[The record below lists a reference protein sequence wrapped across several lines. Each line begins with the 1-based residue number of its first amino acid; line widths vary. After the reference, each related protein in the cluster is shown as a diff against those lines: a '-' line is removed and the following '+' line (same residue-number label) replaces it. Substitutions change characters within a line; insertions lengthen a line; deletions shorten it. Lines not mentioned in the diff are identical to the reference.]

1 MQQVGNSLAPKFTIA
16 MTKVTFRKWKGE
28 IIALF
33 PDIPWN
39 PHDYTTASYMHV
51 GQHSSADYQYVVAH
65 SRPATEPQYR
75 DLLAEL
81 RAIGYDDLRVVQRA
95 RPRFDL

>member
-1 MQQVGNSLAPKFTIA
+1 

-39 PHDYTTASYMHV
+39 PHDYTTASYMHI

-75 DLLAEL
+75 DLLGYPDDMDSSCERCGEAEL
-81 RAIGYDDLRVVQRA
+81 TETENQ
-95 RPRFDL
+95 